1 MDSPSLT
8 PASDAQNTSGQIP
21 VRHAYPQT
29 ESELNGTNYDAAVSS
44 QGADNLDTKLWWD
57 VN

>member
-1 MDSPSLT
+1 MT